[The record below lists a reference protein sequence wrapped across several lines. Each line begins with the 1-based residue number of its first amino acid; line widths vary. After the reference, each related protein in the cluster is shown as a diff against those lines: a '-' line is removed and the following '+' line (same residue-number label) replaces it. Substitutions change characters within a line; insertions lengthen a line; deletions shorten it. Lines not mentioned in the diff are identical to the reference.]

1 LILIS
6 GARLHP
12 LDVAIFVAYMA
23 VLVGIGAWFT
33 RRETGLKE
41 YLLAGQDVHW
51 VIVGISV
58 LAALF
63 SGITYLGAP
72 AESFFHDLTILWTV
86 ISFVIATPIATIVF
100 LPFYRRLGLYTA
112 YEYLERRFDRRL
124 RWFASGCFILRG
136 TCYLAL
142 AISAPAIVIS
152 EMTEW
157 SFAACAIGSGIAAT
171 IYTTLGGMKA
181 VIWTDTIQFIVLC
194 GGIILIIAYASMGVG
209 DGFVGALSLAAADHK
224 TQWLNI
230 SFNPTVRVTVW
241 GALIGGMCN
250 NLVQLVTD
258 QISVQRY
265 LTARSLDEAKRALWL
280 KLWLTLPLVG
290 TFYLS
295 GTVLYGYYKANPDR
309 VPTFASGELVPT
321 LNVGAVATAPLVDN
335 RLLPYFVMHEL
346 PTPLPGLLIAAIV
359 GATMAVI
366 SAGINALATTALID
380 FCSNERVDDSK
391 RVLSARILTFTFG
404 GLATLV
410 ALQVG
415 RLGPMVE
422 ATNKIMG
429 LFGGPLLGV
438 FFLGVLT
445 ARPNGTAAL
454 VGAGAGAVVGG
465 LIGFSHLLLKD
476 PLSFLWIA
484 PGSVLTT
491 VVTGLVVGRILRPA
505 ENVEAYVFR
514 WRRAE

>member
-1 LILIS
+1 
-6 GARLHP
+6 LHT
-12 LDVAIFVAYMA
+12 LDLAIFVAYMA
-23 VLVGIGAWFT
+23 ILVGIGAWFT
-33 RRETGLKE
+33 RREEGLKE

-63 SGITYLGAP
+63 SGITYIGVP
-72 AESFFHDLTILWTV
+72 AESFFHDLTMFWGV
-86 ISFVIATPIATIVF
+86 IAFVIATPIATILF
-100 LPFYRRLGLYTA
+100 LPFFRRLGLYTA
-112 YEYLERRFDRRL
+112 YEYLERRFDPRV

-136 TCYLAL
+136 TFYLAL
-142 AISAPAIVIS
+142 AISAPAIVVS
-152 EMTEW
+152 EMTGW
-157 SFAACAIGSGIAAT
+157 PFAACAIGSGVAAT
-171 IYTTLGGMKA
+171 LYTTLGGMKA

-194 GGIILIIAYASMGVG
+194 GGIVLIIAYASLGVSG
-209 DGFVGALSLAAADHK
+209 NVFGAWSLAAADGK
-224 TQWLNI
+224 TQWLNT
-230 SFNPTVRVTVW
+230 SLDPRVRVTVW
-241 GALIGGMCN
+241 GALIGGVCN

-280 KLWLTLPLVG
+280 KLGLSVPLVG
-290 TFYLS
+290 TFYLA

-309 VPTFASGELVPT
+309 LPVFENAQLVPG
-321 LNVGAVATAPLVDN
+321 LSAAAVVTAPLKND
-335 RLLPYFVMHEL
+335 RLLAYFVMHEL
-346 PTPLPGLLIAAIV
+346 PSPLPGLLIAAIV

-380 FCSNERVDDSK
+380 FASKRQVADSK
-391 RVLSARILTFTFG
+391 RVLLARLLTLTFG
-404 GLATLV
+404 GLATVV

-415 RLGPMVE
+415 RIGTMVE

-438 FFLGVLT
+438 FFLGAIT

-454 VGAGAGAVVGG
+454 IAAGAGAIVGG
-465 LIGFSHLLLKD
+465 LIAFSNALFEV
-476 PLSFLWIA
+476 PLSFLWIT
-484 PGSVLTT
+484 PGAVITT
-491 VVTGLVVGRILRPA
+491 MVTGLVVGRMLRPA
-505 ENVEAYVFR
+505 ENVAAYVFS